1 MFIDCPHRSE
11 KVRTI
16 HNVHQVEIVEDMGIS
31 VPNIYASL
39 GNKKDEFQSHMIEV
53 DGKINVKPIVISID
67 LGASHSYIDPK
78 MVERFHFPRSKIGK
92 PWMVQLATGAKRK
105 ISEMIKVCLMNENGL
120 NTSAELNIIPLGSY
134 DCLIGMDWLDQH
146 HVVLYCY
153 KK

>member
-1 MFIDCPHRSE
+1 MC
-11 KVRTI
+11 
-16 HNVHQVEIVEDMGIS
+16 IS

-39 GNKKDEFQSHMIEV
+39 GNKQAEFQSHMIEV
-53 DGKINVKPIVISID
+53 HGKINDKPIVISID
-67 LGASHSYIDPK
+67 SGSSHSYLDPK
-78 MVERFHFPRSKIGK
+78 MVERFHFPRSKLGK
-92 PWMVQLATGAKRK
+92 PWMVQLATGSKRN

-120 NTSAELNIIPLGSY
+120 NTSVELNIIPLGSY